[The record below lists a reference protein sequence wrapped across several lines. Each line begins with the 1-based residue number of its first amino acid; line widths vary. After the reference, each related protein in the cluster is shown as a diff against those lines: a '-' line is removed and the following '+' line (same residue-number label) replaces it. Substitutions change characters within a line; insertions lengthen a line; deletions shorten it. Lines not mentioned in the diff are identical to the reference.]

1 MQPQNIA
8 LETSWLGY
16 KNNLVRRLNQL
27 KHFDKSNLVKR
38 EGRIKTTRNKV
49 TYNVVIIPT

>member
-8 LETSWLGY
+8 LKRSWLGY
-16 KNNLVRRLNQL
+16 KNNLVRWLNQL
-27 KHFDKSNLVKR
+27 KHFGKSNLVKR
-38 EGRIKTTRNKV
+38 EGRCKTTRNKV

>member
-8 LETSWLGY
+8 LKTSWLGY
-16 KNNLVRRLNQL
+16 KNNLVRRLNQF
-27 KHFDKSNLVKR
+27 KHFDKNNLVKR